1 MIQALDWDS
10 NFFGI
15 RVGKLDLTSV
25 SGDDLARGISEI
37 TESGFKLIYAFAA
50 HDESSVKTSVL
61 KSGGVLRDE
70 KVTFTM
76 DVTGFKPQ
84 LSSFVRSCKGEPM
97 SSEFEYLAFEAGR
110 YSRFRTDEQ
119 IPRKKFEEL
128 YSLWMV
134 NSLNGSFAKEVFVWE
149 EDEAKL
155 GMVSLGVKNNEGWIG
170 LIAVSELH
178 RGKSIGKY
186 LIHQVIEYCQKQGIK
201 ILNVQTQLENRG
213 SCAFYEK
220 VGFRISNI
228 EDVYHIWNV

>member
-1 MIQALDWDS
+1 MIQALEWDS

-15 RVGKLDLTSV
+15 KVGKLDLTTL
-25 SGDDLARGISEI
+25 SGDDMLRGVSEI
-37 TESGFKLIYAFAA
+37 NKSDCKLIYVFAA
-50 HDESSVKTSVL
+50 HDEAKIKETLL
-61 KSGGVLRDE
+61 KSGGILRDE
-70 KVTFTM
+70 KVTFSM
-76 DVTGFKPQ
+76 DVRGFKHQ
-84 LSSFVRSCKGEPM
+84 LSSFVRSCKGEQM

-110 YSRFRTDEQ
+110 YSRFRADEQ

-134 NSLNGSFAKEVFVWE
+134 NSLNGSFAKEVFIWE
-149 EDEAKL
+149 EDKAKL

-178 RGKSIGKY
+178 RGKAIGKY
-186 LIHQVIEYCQKQGIK
+186 LIHQVIDYCQKQGIK

-220 VGFRISNI
+220 VGFKISNI
-228 EDVYHIWNV
+228 EDVYHIWKA